1 MTIAFKR
8 LCEGA
13 VIPSRA
19 HEGDSGMDLS
29 AAETY
34 SIARNGGRHTFH
46 TGIAAEIPPGHE
58 LQVRPRSGLASKH
71 GVFAMFGT
79 VDQGY
84 RGEIMVTLVNSGRE
98 HYQVVK
104 GDRIA
109 QLVLAPV
116 VLADIEELGS
126 DARMSDTDRGADGF
140 GSSGK

>member
-19 HEGDSGMDLS
+19 HEGDSGMDLC

-58 LQVRPRSGLASKH
+58 LQVRPRSGLACKH
-71 GVFAMFGT
+71 GVVAVLGT

-84 RGEIMVTLVNSGRE
+84 RGEILVALQNNGHE
-98 HYQVVK
+98 HYLVK
-104 GDRIA
+104 AGDRIA

-116 VLADIEELGS
+116 ARADIGETDHLGE
-126 DARMSDTDRGADGF
+126 TERGADGF
-140 GSSGK
+140 GSTGK